1 MTRQIMLICMASW
14 CLNLNSG
21 IGLGNRLDFSP
32 LFGNREAGPPM
43 KWIAGTLL
51 KIVFALLLAA
61 SIWRSRS
68 ALKRS
73 ATSERR

>member
-1 MTRQIMLICMASW
+1 MLICMASG
-14 CLNLNSG
+14 CLNPNLG
-21 IGLGNRLDFSP
+21 IGLGVLSNRLGFSP

-61 SIWRSRS
+61 GIWRSRS
-68 ALKRS
+68 AVKRS